1 MSGSTGA
8 GRPER
13 VTAVPSPG
21 RVAWTVARVAGSAAA
36 LIAIYYLLPMDRFTA
51 PMAITVLVIG
61 LACFVALIAFQVRLI
76 IKSPFPGLRAAE
88 ALGTSVPFFLLL
100 FAGTYVVL
108 AELSAE
114 NFGEGLSH
122 TDGLYFTVTVFSTVG
137 FGDIS
142 AKSEGARLV
151 VTGQMIADLIIL
163 GLAIKLLVGAAR
175 HGHQQKQVSGG
186 LDADDN

>member
-1 MSGSTGA
+1 MSGGPGA
-8 GRPER
+8 GRPEG

-21 RVAWTVARVAGSAAA
+21 RVAWTVLRVVVSAAA
-36 LIAIYYLLPMDRFTA
+36 LVAIYYLLPMDRFTA
-51 PMAITVLVIG
+51 PMAVAVLVVG
-61 LACFVALIAFQVRLI
+61 LVCFVVLIAFQVRVI
-76 IKSPFPGLRAAE
+76 IRSPFPGLRAAE
-88 ALGTSVPFFLLL
+88 ALGTSVPFFLLM

-114 NFGEGLSH
+114 NFGAGLSH
-122 TDGLYFTVTVFSTVG
+122 SDGLYFTVTVFATVG

-175 HGHQQKQVSGG
+175 HGHQQKQAGG
-186 LDADDN
+186 LDAGDN